1 MSQNTTGCDINPD
14 ESAGRRKNTLSG
26 KIFRNLPY
34 KMVILLGAG
43 IFLAGLGASVWGWVC
58 AGLYV
63 LYGLVGSLWIILFLC
78 PYCRR
83 YGSRSCPSGY
93 GLISARLRK
102 RRAYDRFAEKFKKHI
117 PVIVPLW
124 FIPPIAGII
133 FEVRHFN
140 LPLLVLLV
148 VFAIDAFVV
157 LPMESKK
164 HGCGN
169 CPQRDDCPWMK
180 KKGKTSGS

>member
-1 MSQNTTGCDINPD
+1 MNTENST
-14 ESAGRRKNTLSG
+14 GRRESTLAG
-26 KIFRNLPY
+26 KLFRNLPY
-34 KMVILLGAG
+34 KIVILLGAG
-43 IFLAGLGASVWGWVC
+43 IFLAGLGASMWGFIA
-58 AGLYV
+58 AGLYI

-102 RRAYDRFAEKFKKHI
+102 RRDFGRFAEKFKKHI

-133 FEVRHFN
+133 IEIIHFDW
-140 LPLLVLLV
+140 LLLVLLV
-148 VFAIDAFVV
+148 VFAIDAFII
-157 LPMESKK
+157 LPMSSKK
-164 HGCGN
+164 HSCKT
-169 CPQRDDCPWMK
+169 CPQRNECPWMK
-180 KKGKTSGS
+180 DKKEVT